1 MVKCYHVQLTTEERH
16 RLEQLVHAGTHA
28 ARVLTGARIPLKAH
42 EGWFDTRIVEAVG
55 SSPATVER
63 VRKRYVGEE
72 LDAVLRDKPQP
83 GRSHRLSAPQ
93 AAHLIALAC
102 SDAPDGHDHWPLRLL
117 GEKLVELGYVE
128 RISPETVRA
137 VLKKNELKPL
147 RHEEWCLPR
156 VSGAFVA
163 AIKDALGLY
172 AEPFDTLRSVVCLDE
187 KSVTLHGDVSASLS
201 VRPG

>member
-1 MVKCYHVQLTTEERH
+1 MVKRYHVQLTTDERH

-28 ARVLTGARIPLKAH
+28 ARVLTGARILLKAH
-42 EGWFDTRIVEAVG
+42 EGCSDTRIVEAVG

-63 VRKRYVGEE
+63 VRKRYVGEG

-83 GRSHRLSAPQ
+83 GRPHRLSAPQ

-137 VLKKNELKPL
+137 VLKKK
-147 RHEEWCLPR
+147 
-156 VSGAFVA
+156 
-163 AIKDALGLY
+163 
-172 AEPFDTLRSVVCLDE
+172 
-187 KSVTLHGDVSASLS
+187 
-201 VRPG
+201 